1 MKAKLAER
9 LTRVAS
15 RQTLRLTH
23 YGRKSGRSYE
33 VTIWFAVEGAKIY
46 LPTASVTRQWVRNV
60 RKTPDVKFSIGGEEF
75 AGTARFLTAARERQ
89 RVQAMVARKY
99 WMFLPVMAIGR
110 LLIATGLMPDQTGF
124 FEVTPSDG

>member
-1 MKAKLAER
+1 MNATLAEK
-9 LTRVAS
+9 LNRVAR

-23 YGRKSGRSYE
+23 YGRKSGKPYA
-33 VTIWFAVEGAKIY
+33 VTIWFAVDADRVY

-60 RKTPDVKFSIGGEEF
+60 RRTPRVKLSIGREEF
-75 AGTARFLTAARERQ
+75 DGEARFLTAARERQ

-110 LLIATGLMPDQTGF
+110 LLMALGLVRDDTGF
-124 FEVTPSDG
+124 FEVTLAG